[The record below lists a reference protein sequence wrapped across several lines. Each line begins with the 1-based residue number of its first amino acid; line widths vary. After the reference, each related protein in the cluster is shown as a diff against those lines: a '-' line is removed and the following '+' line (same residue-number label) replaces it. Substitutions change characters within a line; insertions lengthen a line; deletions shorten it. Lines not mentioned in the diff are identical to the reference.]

1 MCHSGS
7 MAAAAVLIEFLRLC
21 SAEVSY
27 TLYSFCASCLET
39 VAHKCTYS
47 QKVMTRIR
55 RDCELRGISGQ
66 MGNKFIL
73 PVFQGKCKLSSC
85 TEAKLGSASLN

>member
-7 MAAAAVLIEFLRLC
+7 MAVAAVLIEFLRLC

-55 RDCELRGISGQ
+55 RDCELRGISFRSDGEQ
-66 MGNKFIL
+66 VHSTCVPREMQA
-73 PVFQGKCKLSSC
+73 V
-85 TEAKLGSASLN
+85 